1 MFKIT
6 LALLTEKWYHTLEL
20 KKRKE
25 RENLY
30 DV

>member
-1 MFKIT
+1 MFRIT
-6 LALLTEKWYHTLEL
+6 LALLTEKWYHTFEL

>member
-6 LALLTEKWYHTLEL
+6 LAILTEKWYHALEL